1 MVGLRFIMRLKP
13 LSNFSNL
20 LLIIVRVVKSSKL
33 RPMDRY
39 SITIAISVAYFI
51 GYLLNLLLLKDS
63 IIELNLKPNFQ
74 LIN

>member
-39 SITIAISVAYFI
+39 FITIAISVAYFI
-51 GYLLNLLLLKDS
+51 DYLLNLLPLKDS